1 MVGCG
6 WGWQGGVVRTG
17 IRAETPADMW
27 KVVTER
33 GNNLRG
39 DGSVVML
46 ETVEQEIPVL
56 TEMPGIV
63 TGLKVSE
70 GDVVRKGDVPAVI
83 G

>member
-1 MVGCG
+1 
-6 WGWQGGVVRTG
+6 
-17 IRAETPADMW
+17 
-27 KVVTER
+27 
-33 GNNLRG
+33 
-39 DGSVVML
+39 ML
-46 ETVEQEIPVL
+46 ETVEREIPVL

>member
-1 MVGCG
+1 M
-6 WGWQGGVVRTG
+6 RTG